1 MFPRLTHNLS
11 VIIFGSILLAL
22 AGCGATIASSS
33 PGSGSPS
40 PKPGTTPSA
49 TAAAATPTA
58 GSGTPSSQAIT
69 IATDRA
75 TYAGT
80 DVIKVTVTNHTAA
93 TVYAAPGHASC
104 TILMLE
110 MLVNGQWQA
119 SDAAPCPTQ
128 PALALMQIRPN
139 APYQGA
145 IRGLKLPYHPS
156 PFPAGTYRLV
166 IAYWNTVSGAI
177 PSPKD
182 SNAII
187 SPTFT
192 IH

>member
-1 MFPRLTHNLS
+1 MRMFSRLAQNSL
-11 VIIFGSILLAL
+11 IFLLAGVLAAL
-22 AGCGATIASSS
+22 AGCGTTIASST
-33 PGSGSPS
+33 PGSASPE
-40 PKPGTTPSA
+40 PGATPS
-49 TAAAATPTA
+49 AAAATPTA
-58 GSGTPSSQAIT
+58 GPGTPSSQAIT
-69 IATDRA
+69 IATDRS

-93 TVYAAPGHASC
+93 TIYAAPGHASC
-104 TILMLE
+104 TILTLE

-128 PALALMQIRPN
+128 PALALVQLRPN

-145 IRGLKLPYHPS
+145 IRGLRLPYHPS

-166 IAYWNTVSGAI
+166 IAYWKAITGAI
-177 PSPKD
+177 PSPND
-182 SNAII
+182 ANSII

-192 IH
+192 VH